1 MSKRRT
7 DETLDPKD
15 WGSMKKLA
23 KKMAEDM
30 IDYQETI
37 EERPILKPKTE
48 QIIEYFKQPAP
59 EEPLGPEKTYEEFQE
74 YFVQNKGSYIA
85 HPCLW
90 GGVVGQGT
98 ALGAL
103 ADMWSS
109 GMNAQTGSLEITF
122 DLEMQVLQWIKEMIE
137 YPLDSSGILG
147 SGGSMA
153 NLIGLNVARN
163 SMAGFDVNELG
174 CNRNLI
180 FYGSTE
186 NHVSIQRDLEVLGVG
201 NKNLRVIPTDEEY
214 KIDIG
219 LLKEQVEK
227 DRKDGLTPVCVI
239 GNSGS
244 TNVGAIDDLDALASF
259 CKEENLWFHVDGAFG
274 AWVKLSPK
282 YRHMVKGQEKA
293 DSIAIDLHKWMYM
306 PYGIGCTLVKDEDAH
321 YNTYQMNPVYVPHTS
336 RTLSDFTFEQSRS
349 LRALKAWMSIK
360 EHGVGKYRRQI
371 EKNIDQAKYL
381 GKLVE
386 ESPLLEL
393 VAPVNLNV
401 VCMRHYVD
409 GLSEDELSILNNKIF
424 SMMFQ
429 DPKFGFL
436 TSKLNEK
443 VFMRICITNH
453 RTKFEHID
461 QFIDWFTQKVKSLH

>member
-1 MSKRRT
+1 
-7 DETLDPKD
+7 
-15 WGSMKKLA
+15 
-23 KKMAEDM
+23 
-30 IDYQETI
+30 
-37 EERPILKPKTE
+37 
-48 QIIEYFKQPAP
+48 
-59 EEPLGPEKTYEEFQE
+59 
-74 YFVQNKGSYIA
+74 
-85 HPCLW
+85 
-90 GGVVGQGT
+90 
-98 ALGAL
+98 
-103 ADMWSS
+103 
-109 GMNAQTGSLEITF
+109 MNAQTGSLEITF